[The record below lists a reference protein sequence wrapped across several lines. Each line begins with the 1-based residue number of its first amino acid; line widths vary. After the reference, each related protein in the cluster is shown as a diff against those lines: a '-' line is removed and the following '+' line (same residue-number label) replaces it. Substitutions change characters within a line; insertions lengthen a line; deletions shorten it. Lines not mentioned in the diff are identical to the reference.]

1 VLTLVANFHKETNL
15 QVGELLSNAARRS
28 PDATAVVAGGE
39 RFSFT
44 QLDERCG
51 RLAGALLAH
60 GLRPGDRVGILFYNT
75 PRFVESY
82 FACVRAGL
90 VATPVN
96 FRLVGPEMAYILE
109 DSGAKAL
116 LYGRDFAATIA
127 EIAADLPGVQFMV
140 TPQPDGSTQALD
152 YQTFLESGRNL
163 PCDPAV
169 GEGHPCQLMYTSGT
183 TGRPKGAVLTHS
195 NILWNLHNTIWGR
208 EDRDGQVSI
217 IVGPLFHTAALN
229 NHLTIQVALG
239 GTSVLIRRFEPELLL
254 KVIEQERATVISG
267 APTMYNLLLQHPQ
280 AQDYDLS
287 SITKCTL
294 GSAKL
299 ATQIKRRL
307 IDFFPNITGLY
318 DVYGCTEC
326 SPCITILKQADSL
339 RKNGSVGRAL
349 PFLTARVVD
358 SEDRPLPPGE
368 VGELVCK
375 GPNVMAGYHNNP
387 QATRQTL
394 VNGWFHT
401 GDLARVDEEGFFY
414 IVDRSKDMI
423 VSGGENIYPR
433 EIEEVLFS
441 HPAVADAAVV
451 GVPDPLWG
459 ESVLAFVAVKAGQRL
474 SEEEV
479 TAFCK
484 KRLASYK
491 KPRQVRFLPEIPRN
505 PSGKVLK
512 YKLRE
517 MG

>member
-1 VLTLVANFHKETNL
+1 M
-15 QVGELLSNAARRS
+15 QVGELLSNSARRS
-28 PDATAVVAGGE
+28 PDTTAIVAGDE
-39 RFSFT
+39 RYTFA
-44 QLDERCG
+44 QLDQRCG
-51 RLAGALLAH
+51 RLAGALLAR
-60 GLRPGDRVGILFYNT
+60 GLKPGDRVGILFYNT

-82 FACVRAGL
+82 FACMRAGL

-96 FRLVGPEMAYILE
+96 FRLVGPEMAYILQ

-116 LYGRDFAATIA
+116 LYGRDFAGTIA
-127 EIAADLPGVQFMV
+127 EIAGQLPGLQFMV
-140 TPQPDGSTQALD
+140 TPQPDGSTPAED
-152 YQTFLESGRNL
+152 YRAFLEGGSYAA
-163 PCDPAV
+163 CDLSM
-169 GEGHPCQLMYTSGT
+169 GEGQPCQLMYTSGT

-195 NILWNLHNTIWGR
+195 NVFWNLHNTIWGR

-239 GTSVLIRRFEPELLL
+239 GTSILIRRFEPEMLLRI
-254 KVIEQERATVISG
+254 IEQERATVISG
-267 APTMYNLLLQHPQ
+267 APTMYNLLLQHPK
-280 AQDYDLS
+280 AYDYDRS
-287 SITKCTL
+287 SIIKCTL

-299 ATQIKRRL
+299 ATETKRRL
-307 IDFFPNITGLY
+307 IEFFPNISGLY

-326 SPCITILKQADSL
+326 SPCITVLNQADSL

-358 SEDRPLPPGE
+358 SKDRPLPPGE
-368 VGELVCK
+368 VGELTCK
-375 GPNVMAGYHNNP
+375 GPNVMAGYHNQP
-387 QATRQTL
+387 EATRQSL
-394 VNGWFHT
+394 IDGWFHT

-433 EIEEVLFS
+433 EIEEVLFT

-459 ESVLAFVAVKAGQRL
+459 ESVLAFVAVRAGQSL
-474 SEEEV
+474 SEDEV
-479 TAFCK
+479 IAYCK
-484 KRLASYK
+484 QRLASYK